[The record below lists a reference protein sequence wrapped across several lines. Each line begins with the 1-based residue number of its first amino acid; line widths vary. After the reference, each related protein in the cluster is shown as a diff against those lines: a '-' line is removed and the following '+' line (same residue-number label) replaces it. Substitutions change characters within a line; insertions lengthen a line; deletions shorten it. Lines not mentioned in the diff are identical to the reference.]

1 MTVKLIKKIGAVG
14 AMSLALSA
22 VLVACGGA
30 DPTDTPRPTNTPM
43 PTAMMEATA
52 EPTAMA
58 PSDGDGAAATA
69 EPARPTST
77 PRPTAPPPPVDPGFD
92 AAAYF
97 EGKTI
102 RLMVG
107 FSPGGGTD
115 AQARYMAQAWP
126 KFIPGNPRIVVTNRT
141 PVLAERNFV
150 WNSKPDGLTLSVDAT
165 PGIYDMV
172 EDGAQFDMRE
182 VTMIGVTSGKEGM
195 WVRRTDRTESYD
207 CIDSAFGASGP
218 ELTIGT
224 PAPSPDRLGAPVIV
238 GWLADQLNVPLRIL
252 NIPDAFGSAQQYL
265 MLERG
270 DVNSWMSGT
279 LWDQLP
285 RTRPDWLPSGF
296 IKPFADLSVPGF
308 DLGNNGQVDFHCPNV
323 ADAYLDGE
331 QVTIYR
337 AIREP
342 QISTAKSIHG
352 PPGIPNEITVALRD
366 ALANAMADEEF
377 SDGLLR
383 STSIKINFTHGNQAQ
398 QDLIDATN
406 TFFDNRATIDAITED
421 VFEKYVR

>member
-1 MTVKLIKKIGAVG
+1 MIKKIGALG
-14 AMSLALSA
+14 ALSLALSA
-22 VLVACGGA
+22 VLVACGGT
-30 DPTDTPRPTNTPM
+30 DPTDTPRPTATQAPAQ
-43 PTAMMEATA
+43 PTAT
-52 EPTAMA
+52 PTAMA
-58 PSDGDGAAATA
+58 PATDGGATA
-69 EPARPTST
+69 EPARPTAT
-77 PRPTAPPPPVDPGFD
+77 PRPTSTPLPVDPAFD
-92 AAAYF
+92 AAGYF

-115 AQARYMAQAWP
+115 AQARYMARAWRE
-126 KFIPGNPRIVVTNRT
+126 FIPGEPRIVVTNRT

-165 PGIYDMV
+165 PGIYDSI
-172 EDGAQFDMRE
+172 EDGAEFDMRE

-195 WVRRTDRTESYD
+195 WVRRADRTEAYD
-207 CIDSAFGASGP
+207 CIDSAFGATGP
-218 ELTIGT
+218 VLTIGT

-323 ADAYLDGE
+323 ADAYLNDD

-352 PPGIPNEITVALRD
+352 PPNIPNEITAALRG
-366 ALANAMADEEF
+366 ALADAMADEEF
-377 SDGLLR
+377 SAGLLR
-383 STSIKINFTHGNQAQ
+383 STSIKINFTHGDQAQ

-406 TFFDNRATIDAITED
+406 TFFDNKATIDAITED
-421 VFEKYVR
+421 VFDKYVR

>member
-1 MTVKLIKKIGAVG
+1 MTVTKKIGALG
-14 AMSLALSA
+14 ALSLALSA
-22 VLVACGGA
+22 VLVACGGT
-30 DPTDTPRPTNTPM
+30 DPTDTPRPTATPVPAQ
-43 PTAMMEATA
+43 PTAT
-52 EPTAMA
+52 PTAMA
-58 PSDGDGAAATA
+58 PSTDGGATA
-69 EPARPTST
+69 EPARPTAT
-77 PRPTAPPPPVDPGFD
+77 PRPTSTPLPVDPAFD
-92 AAAYF
+92 AEAYF

-115 AQARYMAQAWP
+115 AQARYMARAWRE
-126 KFIPGNPRIVVTNRT
+126 FIPGEPRIVVTNRT

-165 PGIYDMV
+165 PGIYDSI
-172 EDGAQFDMRE
+172 EDGAEFDMRE

-195 WVRRTDRTESYD
+195 WVRRADRTEAYD
-207 CIDSAFGASGP
+207 CIDSAFGATGP
-218 ELTIGT
+218 VLTIGT

-323 ADAYLDGE
+323 ADAYLNDD

-352 PPGIPNEITVALRD
+352 PPNIPNEITAALRG
-366 ALANAMADEEF
+366 ALADAMADEEF
-377 SDGLLR
+377 SAGLLR
-383 STSIKINFTHGNQAQ
+383 STSIKINFTHGDQAQ

-406 TFFDNRATIDAITED
+406 TFFDNKATIDAITED
-421 VFEKYVR
+421 VFDKFVR